1 MTNEELRQL
10 AAIGVRERVQ
20 TIQAEL
26 SMYHEEWP
34 ELFQSATAPPLLK
47 VSTNGHGP
55 APSKR
60 ASSWTPARRAAQAQR
75 MKDRAKAKVDAFFAV
90 PKPRRLS
97 AATRRKLALAMKRR
111 HASGQIA
118 RAKKRAAKERANG
131 ESATK

>member
-34 ELFQSATAPPLLK
+34 ELFASATAPHLLK

-55 APSKR
+55 AP
-60 ASSWTPARRAAQAQR
+60 ARRAAQAQR
-75 MKDRAKAKVDAFFAV
+75 MKERAKAKQDIADVVKAAIR
-90 PKPRRLS
+90 PRRLS
-97 AATRRKLALAMKRR
+97 AATRRKLALAMKQR

-118 RAKKRAAKERANG
+118 RAKKRAAKERATHG
-131 ESATK
+131 ES